1 MPSRYI
7 FILKPSLYKLDNSY
21 YFTSTISERIQKT
34 NTRGISVMTYRYKHN
49 KVEKHYVGNK
59 NSWNKVGKI
68 EGTASETRVVKP
80 RETAGS
86 IARSSLLPSKVT
98 R

>member
-1 MPSRYI
+1 ML
-7 FILKPSLYKLDNSY
+7 FHEHE
-21 YFTSTISERIQKT
+21 ISERTQKT

-49 KVEKHYVGNK
+49 KVEKHYVRNK

-80 RETAGS
+80 RETVGEASRDRGCS
-86 IARSSLLPSKVT
+86 VKSHEMIGMRAV
-98 R
+98 